1 MSSAANSSGRKKDR
15 NIVLKHLKYSYRQ
28 VLSHSNI
35 NVLVDSLFILNEK
48 NIIQI

>member
-15 NIVLKHLKYSYRQ
+15 NIVLKHLKYRQ
-28 VLSHSNI
+28 VLSPSNI